1 MNDYNF
7 GNFVCLLRE
16 KKGLTQADV
25 AQQLGVT
32 PAAVSKWENGS
43 SKPRVEILFQLADI
57 LEVKPEELI
66 AGHYIV
72 EETLSADVV
81 KQINERYNYL
91 RKIDSYSTIKV
102 KLLRILAWIIDWNI
116 VGFFIALILTI
127 YLLLLESKVTAVSSH
142 DTLPIFLIMMLFP
155 VLFVLRDIILRGRSI
170 GKRITGLVVLDKS
183 TGETAKLPKLFM
195 KNLFLFIVHID
206 IIVLLISGV
215 SIGDRVA
222 NTIVVLKKDLD
233 NSKYIQSEPSIQNI
247 NSYSVPKSLT
257 KKRVVVT
264 VSIILLAIVLFIVA
278 VFGIIAVALNTQKN
292 TEEYKLAYNYIVDS
306 SMFSELNTDEANI
319 KLNSYNSVT
328 NYDENNN
335 AISTVE
341 FGFSISGKRVYVIC
355 HLENNVWFVCPDC
368 TKFN

>member
-16 KKGLTQADV
+16 KKGLTQADI

-43 SKPRVEILFQLADI
+43 SKPRVEILFKLADI

-66 AGHYIV
+66 AGHHIV
-72 EETLSADVV
+72 EETLNSEVV

-91 RKIDSYSTIKV
+91 RRIDSYSTMKV

-116 VGFFIALILTI
+116 AGFSIVLILTI
-127 YLLLLESKVTAVSSH
+127 YSLLFESRATEVSSH
-142 DTLPIFLIMMLFP
+142 NTLPIFFIMMLFP
-155 VLFVLRDIILRGRSI
+155 VLFVLRDVIMRGRSI
-170 GKRITGLVVLDKS
+170 GKRITGLIVLDKS
-183 TGETAKLPKLFM
+183 TGEIAQLSKLFI
-195 KNLFLFIVHID
+195 KNLFHGIVHID
-206 IIVLLISGV
+206 VIVLLISGA

-222 NTIVVLKKDLD
+222 NTVVVLKKDFD
-233 NSKYIQSEPSIQNI
+233 SFKYIQSEPNIQNI
-247 NSYSVPKSLT
+247 NSYSVPESLT
-257 KKRVVVT
+257 KKRVVVI

-278 VFGIIAVALNTQKN
+278 VFGIVTVALNAQKN

-306 SMFSELNTDEANI
+306 SMFSELNTDEENI
-319 KLNSYNSVT
+319 KLNSYKSVKS
-328 NYDENNN
+328 YDENNN
-335 AISTVE
+335 AVSTVE
-341 FGFSISGKRVYVIC
+341 FGFTISRKRVYVIC
-355 HLENNVWFVCPDC
+355 HLENDIWYVCSDC